1 MFAAVTSLARH
12 FAGEICPRYPSKY
25 AFAGQKTVTLA
36 VRNMYCAACP
46 AIVKS
51 SLTAVPGVTSVA
63 VSYGRKT
70 AVVTFDDAK
79 TNVSALVTAT
89 TNAGYPSAPAN

>member
-1 MFAAVTSLARH
+1 MTRLRTAAFLAITLLT
-12 FAGEICPRYPSKY
+12 APA

-36 VRNMYCAACP
+36 IRNMYCAACP
-46 AIVKS
+46 AIVKG

-89 TNAGYPSAPAN
+89 TNAGYPSAPAS

>member
-1 MFAAVTSLARH
+1 MTRLRTAAFLAITLLT
-12 FAGEICPRYPSKY
+12 APA
-25 AFAGQKTVTLA
+25 AFAGQKTVTFA

-46 AIVKS
+46 AIVKG

-79 TNVSALVTAT
+79 TNVPALITAT

>member
-1 MFAAVTSLARH
+1 MTRLRTAAFLAITLLT
-12 FAGEICPRYPSKY
+12 APA

-46 AIVKS
+46 AIVKG

-79 TNVSALVTAT
+79 TNVPALITAT

>member
-1 MFAAVTSLARH
+1 MTRLRTAAFLAITLLT
-12 FAGEICPRYPSKY
+12 APA
-25 AFAGQKTVTLA
+25 AFAGQTTVTLA

-46 AIVKS
+46 AIVKG

-79 TNVSALVTAT
+79 TNVPALITAT
-89 TNAGYPSAPAN
+89 TNAGYPSALAN